1 MGRFWVLRGLVPA
14 EAPQICRA
22 REKRR
27 HRGQF
32 PTQGK
37 EGGEAGGQRELFGD
51 LKLKK
56 GIKRQQK
63 GGQAAGG
70 HGTGARGHGAERPAQ
85 GESSGRGSRHLH
97 PLQTPKGQRW
107 LWRCPRVR
115 LGSGSVLWRVFF
127 GLRSPAINAAAT
139 GRAGHETP
147 AAELEPFSFL
157 FFPFAARGP

>member
-85 GESSGRGSRHLH
+85 GESSGRGSRHLR

-107 LWRCPRVR
+107 LWRWPRVR
-115 LGSGSVLWRVFF
+115 LGSGSELQVFF
-127 GLRSPAINAAAT
+127 GLHPPA
-139 GRAGHETP
+139 RAGGRNP
-147 AAELEPFSFL
+147 
-157 FFPFAARGP
+157 RGWGGPCLPEALSRPHCRPH

>member
-56 GIKRQQK
+56 RNQK
-63 GGQAAGG
+63 AAERRAGSG
-70 HGTGARGHGAERPAQ
+70 WARNRREGTRRRKAGTGGELPWLGAGVASPPSPPNPEGTAVALEVPSRA
-85 GESSGRGSRHLH
+85 SGGKLRALEG
-97 PLQTPKGQRW
+97 
-107 LWRCPRVR
+107 
-115 LGSGSVLWRVFF
+115 FF
-127 GLRSPAINAAAT
+127 WP
-139 GRAGHETP
+139 
-147 AAELEPFSFL
+147 PFTCN
-157 FFPFAARGP
+157 